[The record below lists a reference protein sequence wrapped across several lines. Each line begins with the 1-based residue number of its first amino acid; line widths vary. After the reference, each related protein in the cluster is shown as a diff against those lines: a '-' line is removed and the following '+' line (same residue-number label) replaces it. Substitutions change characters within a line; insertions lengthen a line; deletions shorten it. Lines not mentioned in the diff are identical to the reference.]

1 MEKIINDYKYP
12 IVFGLIALILA
23 ILLITI
29 GFLKTLVLVVVTALG
44 IVIGF
49 YIKNTG
55 LLDNYF
61 RKK

>member
-29 GFLKTLVLVVVTALG
+29 GFLKTLVLVVVTGLG

>member
-1 MEKIINDYKYP
+1 MGKIINDYKYP
-12 IVFGLIALILA
+12 IIFGLIALILA

-29 GFLKTLVLVVVTALG
+29 GFLKTLVLVVVTGLG

>member
-12 IVFGLIALILA
+12 IVFGLIALILE

>member
-12 IVFGLIALILA
+12 IIFGLIALILA

-29 GFLKTLVLVVVTALG
+29 GFLKTLVLVVVTGLG